1 MTLNIDQP
9 EGSLGDPKWYR
20 SRARS
25 ISGNAPV
32 REFAAMDNA
41 AWIISSRLIAGL
53 ILYTG
58 LGFLLSLWL
67 GNRSLFMALG
77 ALTGLGLSYYL
88 IFTGLARENREQRNA
103 LDRNTGP
110 KLEGDH

>member
-1 MTLNIDQP
+1 MTLDSNQP

-32 REFAAMDNA
+32 REFAAMDNT
-41 AWIISSRLIAGL
+41 AWIISSRLISGL

-58 LGFLLSLWL
+58 LGFVLSLWL
-67 GNRSLFMALG
+67 GHRSLFMAVG
-77 ALTGLGLSYYL
+77 ALVGLGLSYYM
-88 IFTGLARENREQRNA
+88 IFSGLARENKA
-103 LDRNTGP
+103 LQGSANTRAGSRF
-110 KLEGDH
+110 EGDH

>member
-41 AWIISSRLIAGL
+41 AWIISGRLIAGL

-77 ALTGLGLSYYL
+77 ALIGLGLSYYL
-88 IFTGLARENREQRNA
+88 IFAGLARENKA
-103 LDRNTGP
+103 LGERAKTSSAP
-110 KLEGDH
+110 KFEGDH

>member
-1 MTLNIDQP
+1 MTGNLDQP
-9 EGSLGDPKWYR
+9 EGFLGDPKWYR

-58 LGFLLSLWL
+58 LGFVFSLWL
-67 GNRSLFMALG
+67 GHRSLFMAVG
-77 ALTGLGLSYYL
+77 ALVGLGLSYYL
-88 IFTGLARENREQRNA
+88 IFTGLSRENKVIVQSAIRP
-103 LDRNTGP
+103 TGSTF
-110 KLEGDH
+110 EGDR

>member
-1 MTLNIDQP
+1 MTFNIDQP

-25 ISGNAPV
+25 ISGNAPA
-32 REFAAMDNA
+32 REFAAMDNT

-58 LGFLLSLWL
+58 LGFLVSLWL

-88 IFTGLARENREQRNA
+88 IFTGLARENREQQDAEHRKTKA
-103 LDRNTGP
+103 KR
-110 KLEGDH
+110 EGDH

>member
-1 MTLNIDQP
+1 MTLNTDQP
-9 EGSLGDPKWYR
+9 EGSLGDPQWYR

-25 ISGNAPV
+25 ISGNAPA
-32 REFAAMDNA
+32 RQFAAMDNA

-88 IFTGLARENREQRNA
+88 ILTGLARENKEQQEAAHRKTEA
-103 LDRNTGP
+103 

>member
-25 ISGNAPV
+25 ISGNVPI

-58 LGFLLSLWL
+58 LGFVLSLWL
-67 GNRSLFMALG
+67 GHRSLFMALG
-77 ALTGLGLSYYL
+77 ALIGLGLSYYL
-88 IFTGLARENREQRNA
+88 IFSGLAHENKVSG
-103 LDRNTGP
+103 DRATRSAGP
-110 KLEGDH
+110 KFEGHC